1 MSKAKW
7 LILFLLALV
16 VAVPSYAVELTL
28 GGFPSYMRT
37 RAHFIKGA
45 TFLSTMSDRN
55 AQRLGFN
62 DNDDNIMFVDTR
74 LRLTPQ
80 LVLSD
85 KVTIRAQVDVFD
97 NNIWGGIGSG
107 FVGNPSTSSGVPT
120 AAGST
125 LVNSADTPNSRFRGA
140 LLTNQVAGD
149 CARGTDGFVRPNGQL
164 ATTVCGFFNPN
175 DATDN
180 AQFFNVRMLHADIVL
195 PYDLGFVR
203 IGRQPFDWG
212 LGILANGGWDPQ
224 SDLGFVLDRFLWLKS
239 WGLGHAGT
247 FTMVFV
253 SDRFNQGQSL
263 ETGLGDGWDGGAIA
277 LIYNNPN
284 MMGTNVTLGGYVF
297 PYIHQ
302 ENIFAIPPTGGPDAG
317 QPFDID
323 LKRLTLWAGVL
334 DIKTSLWRLVGEI
347 QGAQGSV
354 QTNLGGV
361 LPNFDITQH
370 NLLFAVRGEVYPGW
384 PIKLVAGEFGWAGGD
399 NTNTKDVEGNAIVF
413 SPAYNID
420 NLMYKHIIPNIYRI
434 EGSVINSFYGR
445 AWGTVKIADPLSF
458 TGQVLVGFN
467 EETTAPLYP
476 SGAGSI
482 FGPGVNTDVSRY
494 QGTEIEGTLTWQVW
508 PGVNFDLIGSLVFA
522 GSGLKQLEKQ
532 QASAVMNSTSNN
544 TVPNEFNAFKYP
556 WAVQGRLLIYI
567 DQFFK

>member
-7 LILFLLALV
+7 LLLFLLALV

-37 RAHFIKGA
+37 RAHFIKNA
-45 TFLSTMSDRN
+45 TFLSAMSDSA
-55 AQRLGFN
+55 AQALGYN
-62 DNDDNIMFVDTR
+62 DADDNLMFVDTR

-107 FVGNPSTSSGVPT
+107 FLGNPSTQTAT

-125 LVNSADTPNSRFRGA
+125 LVNSSDTPNSRFRGA
-140 LLTNQVAGD
+140 LLTNQIAGD
-149 CARGTDGFVRPNGQL
+149 CPVGASTAVCTFFSPN
-164 ATTVCGFFNPN
+164 N
-175 DATDN
+175 ATDD
-180 AQFFNVRMLHADIVL
+180 AQYFNVRMLHADIVL

-239 WGLGHAGT
+239 WGLGGNAGT
-247 FTMVFV
+247 FTAVIV
-253 SDRFNQGQSL
+253 SDRFTQGQGL
-263 ETGLGDGWDGGAIA
+263 TTGMGDGWDGAAVA

-284 MMGTNVTLGGYVF
+284 VGGTNLTVGGYVF

-302 ENIFAIPPTGGPDAG
+302 ENIFHAPPTGVPQAA
-317 QPFDID
+317 D
-323 LKRLTLWAGVL
+323 LDLQRATLWAGVV
-334 DIKTSLWRLVGEI
+334 DVKTDLWRLVGEI
-347 QGAQGSV
+347 QGLQGNVDLNGNRLLDLKQS
-354 QTNLGGV
+354 
-361 LPNFDITQH
+361 

-384 PIKLVAGEFGWAGGD
+384 PIKLVAAEFGWAGGD
-399 NTNTKDVEGNAIVF
+399 NTDTTDVEGNAIVF
-413 SPAYNID
+413 SPAYNLD
-420 NLMYKHIIPNIYRI
+420 NLMYKHIIPNLYRI
-434 EGSVINSFYGR
+434 EGSVINSYYGR

-458 TGQVLVGFN
+458 TGQVVVGFN
-467 EETTAPLYP
+467 NETHAPLYP
-476 SGAGSI
+476 SNF
-482 FGPGVNTDVSRY
+482 FGTGNTNVSTY
-494 QGTEIEGTLTWQVW
+494 QGTEVEGTFTWQVW

-522 GSGLKQLEKQ
+522 GSGLKELQKQ
-532 QASAVMNSTSNN
+532 QASAVVNANN
-544 TVPNEFNAFKYP
+544 ALGDGSVPDDFFGQKYP
-556 WAVQGRLLIYI
+556 WAVQARLLIYI

>member
-1 MSKAKW
+1 
-7 LILFLLALV
+7 LALV

-45 TFLSTMSDRN
+45 TFLSSMSDGA
-55 AQRLGFN
+55 AQELGFN

-107 FVGNPSTSSGVPT
+107 FVGNPGTGG

-125 LVNSADTPNSRFRGA
+125 LVNSSDTPNSRFRGA
-140 LLTNQVAGD
+140 LLTNQIFGD
-149 CARGTDGFVRPNGQL
+149 CARGTDLFLRPNGQL

-175 DATDN
+175 DATDDT
-180 AQFFNVRMLHADIVL
+180 QFFNVRMLHADIVL
-195 PYDLGFVR
+195 PYDMGFVR

-239 WGLGHAGT
+239 WGLGGDAGT
-247 FTMVFV
+247 FTVVFV
-253 SDRFNQGQSL
+253 SDRFTQGQSL
-263 ETGLGDGWDGGAIA
+263 ETGLGDGWDGGAVA

-284 MMGTNVTLGGYVF
+284 IMGTNFTVGGYVF

-302 ENIFAIPPTGGPDAG
+302 ENTLAISPTGTP

-323 LKRLTLWAGVL
+323 LKRLTLWAGL
-334 DIKTSLWRLVGEI
+334 IDFKTDLWRIVGEI
-347 QGAQGSV
+347 QGAQGEVETS
-354 QTNLGGV
+354 LPLA

-384 PIKLVAGEFGWAGGD
+384 PIKLVAAEFGWAGGD
-399 NTNTKDVEGNAIVF
+399 NTDTSDVEGNAIVF
-413 SPAYNID
+413 SPAYNLD
-420 NLMYKHIIPNIYRI
+420 NLMYKHMIPNLYRI
-434 EGSVINSFYGR
+434 EGSVINSFYAR

-458 TGQVLVGFN
+458 TGQAVVGWN
-467 EETTAPLYP
+467 EETNSPLYP
-476 SGAGSI
+476 SGT
-482 FGPGVNTDVSRY
+482 FGQGVSTNVDRY
-494 QGTEIEGTLTWQVW
+494 LGTEVEGTLTWQVW
-508 PGVNFDLIGSLVFA
+508 PGVNFDVIGSLVFA
-522 GSGLKQLEKQ
+522 GSGLKQLTKQ
-532 QASAVMNSTSNN
+532 QASAVVNANDVFGDGS
-544 TVPNEFNAFKYP
+544 VPGNFNAFRFP

>member
-1 MSKAKW
+1 MNKAKW
-7 LILFLLALV
+7 LVLFLLALV

-45 TFLSTMSDRN
+45 TFLSSMSDQAARE
-55 AQRLGFN
+55 LGYN
-62 DNDDNIMFVDTR
+62 DADDNIMFVDTR

-107 FVGNPSTSSGVPT
+107 FLGNPGTNG

-140 LLTNQVAGD
+140 LLTNQISGD
-149 CARGTDGFVRPNGQL
+149 CYRGGT
-164 ATTVCGFFNPN
+164 AVCGFFNPN
-175 DATDN
+175 NATDD
-180 AQFFNVRMLHADIVL
+180 AQYFNVRMLHADIVL
-195 PYDLGFVR
+195 PYDMGFVR

-239 WGLGHAGT
+239 WGLGGDAGT
-247 FTMVFV
+247 FTVVIV
-253 SDRFNQGQSL
+253 SDRITQGQSL
-263 ETGLGDGWDGGAIA
+263 VTGNGDGWDGGAVA

-284 MMGTNVTLGGYVF
+284 MMGTNLTLGGYVF

-302 ENIFAIPPTGGPDAG
+302 ENIGVVQPAG
-317 QPFDID
+317 APQAADVD
-323 LKRLTLWAGVL
+323 LNRATLWAGVL
-334 DIKTSLWRLVGEI
+334 DIKTDLWRLVGEI
-347 QGAQGSV
+347 QGIQGNTDLNNNS
-354 QTNLGGV
+354 
-361 LPNFDITQH
+361 FADINQS

-384 PIKLVAGEFGWAGGD
+384 PIKLVAAEFGWAGGD
-399 NTNTKDVEGNAIVF
+399 NTNTTDIEGNAIVF
-413 SPAYNID
+413 SPAYNLD
-420 NLMYKHIIPNIYRI
+420 NLMYKHMIPNLYRI
-434 EGSVINSFYGR
+434 EGSVINSFYAR
-445 AWGTVKIADPLSF
+445 AWGTVKLLDPLSF
-458 TGQVLVGFN
+458 TGQVVVGWNN
-467 EETTAPLYP
+467 ETNSPLYP
-476 SGAGSI
+476 SNYFVPNG
-482 FGPGVNTDVSRY
+482 NTNVSSY
-494 QGTEIEGTLTWQVW
+494 QGTEIEGTFTWQVW

-532 QASAVMNSTSNN
+532 QASAVVNANDVFGDGS
-544 TVPNEFNAFKYP
+544 VPGDFNAFRFP

>member
-7 LILFLLALV
+7 LLLFLLALV

-45 TFLSTMSDRN
+45 TFLSAMSDQA
-55 AQRLGFN
+55 AQQLGYN
-62 DNDDNIMFVDTR
+62 DADDNLMFVDTR

-107 FVGNPSTSSGVPT
+107 FLGNPSTQATT

-125 LVNSADTPNSRFRGA
+125 LVNSSDTPNSRFRGA
-140 LLTNQVAGD
+140 LLTNQILGD
-149 CARGTDGFVRPNGQL
+149 CPAGTTAVCTFFSPN
-164 ATTVCGFFNPN
+164 N
-175 DATDN
+175 ATDD
-180 AQFFNVRMLHADIVL
+180 AQYFNVRMLHADIVL

-203 IGRQPFDWG
+203 VGRQPFDWG

-239 WGLGHAGT
+239 WGLGGNAGT
-247 FTMVFV
+247 FTVVIV
-253 SDRFNQGQSL
+253 SDRITQGQSL
-263 ETGLGDGWDGGAIA
+263 VTGSGDGWDGGAVA

-284 MMGTNVTLGGYVF
+284 VMGTNLTVGGYVF

-302 ENIFAIPPTGGPDAG
+302 ENIFDVPPAG
-317 QPFDID
+317 APQAFDID
-323 LKRLTLWAGVL
+323 LQRATLWAGVVDL
-334 DIKTSLWRLVGEI
+334 KTDLWRLVGEI
-347 QGAQGSV
+347 QGLQGKV
-354 QTNLGGV
+354 
-361 LPNFDITQH
+361 DINGTPLLDLTAG
-370 NLLFAVRGEVYPGW
+370 NLLFAVRAEVYPGW
-384 PIKLVAGEFGWAGGD
+384 PMKLVAAEFGWAGGD
-399 NTNTKDVEGNAIVF
+399 NTNTTDVEGNAIVF
-413 SPAYNID
+413 SPAYNLD
-420 NLMYKHIIPNIYRI
+420 NLMYKHMIPNLYRI
-434 EGSVINSFYGR
+434 EGSVINSFYAR

-458 TGQVLVGFN
+458 TPQVVVGWN
-467 EETTAPLYP
+467 QETNSPLYP
-476 SGAGSI
+476 SNF
-482 FGPGVNTDVSRY
+482 FGTGNTNVDRY
-494 QGTEIEGTLTWQVW
+494 LGTEVEGTLTWQVW
-508 PGVNFDLIGSLVFA
+508 PGVNFDVIGSLVFA

-532 QASAVMNSTSNN
+532 QASAVVNANN
-544 TVPNEFNAFKYP
+544 VFGDGSVPGNFNAFRFP

>member
-45 TFLSTMSDRN
+45 TFLSSISDRN
-55 AQRLGFN
+55 ARRLGFN

-107 FVGNPSTSSGVPT
+107 FVGNPSNLGPAASGT
-120 AAGST
+120 T

-140 LLTNQVAGD
+140 LLTNQIDGD
-149 CARGTDGFVRPNGQL
+149 CARGLTQSGRVST
-164 ATTVCGFFNPN
+164 AVCNFFSNN
-175 DATDN
+175 SATDE

-203 IGRQPFDWG
+203 VGRQPFDWG

-239 WGLGHAGT
+239 WGLGGDAGT
-247 FTMVFV
+247 FTLVFV
-253 SDRFNQGQSL
+253 SDRFTQGQSL
-263 ETGLGDGWDGGAIA
+263 TTGLGDGWDGGAIA

-284 MMGTNVTLGGYVF
+284 IMGTNFTLGGYVF

-302 ENIFAIPPTGGPDAG
+302 ENVLAIPPTGGPDAE

-334 DIKTSLWRLVGEI
+334 DVKTDLWRFVGEI
-347 QGAQGSV
+347 QGAQGTV
-354 QTNLGGV
+354 DTFGV
-361 LPNFDITQH
+361 ANDLFGNFDIKQS

-384 PIKLVAGEFGWAGGD
+384 PVKLVAAEFGWAGGD
-399 NTNTKDVEGNAIVF
+399 NTNTNDVEGNAIVF
-413 SPAYNID
+413 SPAYNLD
-420 NLMYKHIIPNIYRI
+420 QLMYKHIIPNIYRI

-445 AWGTVKIADPLSF
+445 AWGTVKLLDPLSF
-458 TGQVLVGFN
+458 TGQVVVGWN
-467 EETTAPLYP
+467 QKTTAPLYP
-476 SGAGSI
+476 AGT
-482 FGPGVNTDVSRY
+482 FGEDVSTNVNRY
-494 QGTEIEGTLTWQVW
+494 LGTEIEGTLTWQVW

-522 GSGLKQLEKQ
+522 GSGLKQLTKQ
-532 QASAVMNSTSNN
+532 QASAVMNATSNN
-544 TVPNEFNAFKYP
+544 TVPNEFNAFRFP

>member
-45 TFLSTMSDRN
+45 TFLSTMSDAAARD
-55 AQRLGFN
+55 LGFN
-62 DNDDNIMFVDTR
+62 DNDDNLMFVDTR

-107 FVGNPSTSSGVPT
+107 FVGNPGTNG

-125 LVNSADTPNSRFRGA
+125 LVNSSDTPNSRFRGA
-140 LLTNQVAGD
+140 LLSNQISGD
-149 CARGTDGFVRPNGQL
+149 CARGTDGFVNPGGTL
-164 ATTVCGFFNPN
+164 ATTVCGFFDPN
-175 DATDN
+175 DATDD

-195 PYDLGFVR
+195 PYDMGFVR

-239 WGLGHAGT
+239 WGLGDAGT
-247 FTMVFV
+247 FTVVFV
-253 SDRFNQGQSL
+253 SDRFTQGQAL
-263 ETGLGDGWDGGAIA
+263 YTGLGDGWDGGAVA
-277 LIYNNPN
+277 LIYNHPN
-284 MMGTNVTLGGYVF
+284 LWGTNFTVGGYVF

-302 ENIFAIPPTGGPDAG
+302 SGVLAIAPEGDP

-323 LKRLTLWAGVL
+323 LERLTLWAGLL
-334 DIKTSLWRLVGEI
+334 DFKTDLWRIVGEI
-347 QGAQGSV
+347 QGAQGEV
-354 QTNLGGV
+354 QTNLPGV

-370 NLLFAVRGEVYPGW
+370 NLLFAVRAEVYPGW
-384 PIKLVAGEFGWAGGD
+384 PIKLVAAEFGWAGGD
-399 NTNTKDVEGNAIVF
+399 NTDTPDVEGNAIVF
-413 SPAYNID
+413 SPAYNLD

-434 EGSVINSFYGR
+434 EGSVINSYYGR
-445 AWGTVKIADPLSF
+445 AWGTVKLLDHLSF
-458 TGQVLVGFN
+458 TGQAVVGFN
-467 EETTAPLYP
+467 EETNSPLYP
-476 SGAGSI
+476 SETV
-482 FGPGVNTDVSRY
+482 FGPGVSTEVDTY
-494 QGTEIEGTLTWQVW
+494 LGTEVEGTFTWQVW

-522 GSGLKQLEKQ
+522 GSGLKQLQKQ
-532 QASAVMNSTSNN
+532 QASAVVNENDALGGGS
-544 TVPNEFNAFKYP
+544 VPGNFNAFKYP

>member
-45 TFLSTMSDRN
+45 TFLSSMSDRN
-55 AQRLGFN
+55 ARRLGFN

-107 FVGNPSTSSGVPT
+107 FVGNPSTQATT

-140 LLTNQVAGD
+140 LLTNQIAGD

-175 DATDN
+175 DATDD

-239 WGLGHAGT
+239 WGLGDAGT
-247 FTMVFV
+247 FTFVFV

-277 LIYNNPN
+277 MIYNNPN
-284 MMGTNVTLGGYVF
+284 MMGTNLTLGGYVF

-347 QGAQGSV
+347 QGAQGNV
-354 QTNLGGV
+354 ETNLGGV
-361 LPNFDITQH
+361 LPDFDITQH

-384 PIKLVAGEFGWAGGD
+384 PIKLVAAEFGWAGGD

>member
-7 LILFLLALV
+7 LLLFLLALV

-45 TFLSTMSDRN
+45 TFLGAMSN
-55 AQRLGFN
+55 SAAQELGFN
-62 DNDDNIMFVDTR
+62 DADDNIMFVDTR

-107 FVGNPSTSSGVPT
+107 FLGNPSTQATTG
-120 AAGST
+120 AGST
-125 LVNSADTPNSRFRGA
+125 LVNSSDTPNSRFRGA
-140 LLTNQVAGD
+140 LLTNQIAGD
-149 CARGTDGFVRPNGQL
+149 CDRAVGSTAVCSFFSPN
-164 ATTVCGFFNPN
+164 N
-175 DATDN
+175 ATDD
-180 AQFFNVRMLHADIVL
+180 AQYFNVRMLHADIVL

-239 WGLGHAGT
+239 WGLGGNAGT
-247 FTMVFV
+247 FTLVVV
-253 SDRFNQGQSL
+253 SDRITQGQSL
-263 ETGLGDGWDGGAIA
+263 ITGNGDGWDGGAVA
-277 LIYNNPN
+277 MIYNNPN
-284 MMGTNVTLGGYVF
+284 VMGTNLTVGGYVF

-302 ENIFAIPPTGGPDAG
+302 ENVFAVQPAG
-317 QPFDID
+317 APQAFDLD
-323 LKRLTLWAGVL
+323 LNRATLWAGLL
-334 DIKTSLWRLVGEI
+334 DIKTDLWRLVGEI
-347 QGAQGSV
+347 QGLQGNVDFNGQDFLDLKQS
-354 QTNLGGV
+354 
-361 LPNFDITQH
+361 

-384 PIKLVAGEFGWAGGD
+384 PIKLVAAEFGWAGGD
-399 NTNTKDVEGNAIVF
+399 NTNTTDVEGNAIVF
-413 SPAYNID
+413 SPAYNLD
-420 NLMYKHIIPNIYRI
+420 NLMYKHIIPNLYRI

-445 AWGTVKIADPLSF
+445 AWGTVKVADPLSF
-458 TGQVLVGFN
+458 TGQVVVGWN
-467 EETTAPLYP
+467 EETTAPLFPTGY
-476 SGAGSI
+476 
-482 FGPGVNTDVSRY
+482 FGPGVSTDVNRY
-494 QGTEIEGTLTWQVW
+494 LGTELEGTLTWQVW

-522 GSGLKQLEKQ
+522 GSGLKGLEKQ
-532 QASAVMNSTSNN
+532 QASSVVNANN
-544 TVPNEFNAFKYP
+544 VFGDGSVPSDFNAFKIP

>member
-45 TFLSTMSDRN
+45 TFLSTMSDAAARD
-55 AQRLGFN
+55 LGFN
-62 DNDDNIMFVDTR
+62 DNDDNLMFVDTR

-107 FVGNPSTSSGVPT
+107 FVGNPGTNG

-125 LVNSADTPNSRFRGA
+125 LVNSSDTPNSRFRGA
-140 LLTNQVAGD
+140 LLSNQISGD
-149 CARGTDGFVRPNGQL
+149 CARGTDGFVNPGGTL
-164 ATTVCGFFNPN
+164 ATTVCGFFDPN
-175 DATDN
+175 DATDD

-195 PYDLGFVR
+195 PYDMGFVR

-239 WGLGHAGT
+239 WGLGDAGT
-247 FTMVFV
+247 FTVVFV
-253 SDRFNQGQSL
+253 SDRFTQGQAL
-263 ETGLGDGWDGGAIA
+263 YTGLGDGWDGGAVA
-277 LIYNNPN
+277 LIYNHPN
-284 MMGTNVTLGGYVF
+284 LWGTNFTVGGYVF

-302 ENIFAIPPTGGPDAG
+302 SGVLAIAPEGDP

-323 LKRLTLWAGVL
+323 LERLTLWAGLL
-334 DIKTSLWRLVGEI
+334 DFKTDLWRIVGEI
-347 QGAQGSV
+347 QGAQGEV
-354 QTNLGGV
+354 QTNLPGV

-370 NLLFAVRGEVYPGW
+370 NLLFAVRAEVYPGW
-384 PIKLVAGEFGWAGGD
+384 PIKLVAAEFGWAGGD
-399 NTNTKDVEGNAIVF
+399 NTDTPDVEGNAIVF
-413 SPAYNID
+413 SPAYNLD

-434 EGSVINSFYGR
+434 EGSVINSYYGR
-445 AWGTVKIADPLSF
+445 AWGTVKLLDHLSF
-458 TGQVLVGFN
+458 TGQAVVGFN
-467 EETTAPLYP
+467 EETNSPLYP
-476 SGAGSI
+476 SETV
-482 FGPGVNTDVSRY
+482 FGPGVSTEVDTY
-494 QGTEIEGTLTWQVW
+494 LGTEIEGTFTWQVW

-522 GSGLKQLEKQ
+522 GSGLKQLQKQ
-532 QASAVMNSTSNN
+532 QASAVVNENDALGGGS
-544 TVPNEFNAFKYP
+544 VPGNFNAFKYP

>member
-55 AQRLGFN
+55 ARRLGFN

>member
-1 MSKAKW
+1 MNKAKW

-45 TFLSTMSDRN
+45 TFVSTMSD
-55 AQRLGFN
+55 AAAKQLGFN
-62 DNDDNIMFVDTR
+62 DADDNIMFVDTR

-97 NNIWGGIGSG
+97 NNIWGGIGSA
-107 FVGNPSTSSGVPT
+107 FVGNPGTNS

-140 LLTNQVAGD
+140 LLTNQIAGD
-149 CARGTDGFVRPNGQL
+149 CYRGGT
-164 ATTVCGFFNPN
+164 AVCSFFNPN
-175 DATDN
+175 DATDD

-239 WGLGHAGT
+239 WGLGGNAGT
-247 FTMVFV
+247 FTAVVV
-253 SDRFNQGQSL
+253 SDRFNQGNGL
-263 ETGLGDGWDGGAIA
+263 TTGLGDGWDGGAVA

-284 MMGTNVTLGGYVF
+284 VMGTNFTVGGYVF

-302 ENIFAIPPTGGPDAG
+302 ENIFDT
-317 QPFDID
+317 QPSGVPQTFDLD
-323 LKRLTLWAGVL
+323 LKRLTLWAGLL
-334 DIKTSLWRLVGEI
+334 DIKTDLWRLVGEI
-347 QGAQGSV
+347 QGAQGK
-354 QTNLGGV
+354 TDINGGHD
-361 LPNFDITQH
+361 FDLTQH
-370 NLLFAVRGEVYPGW
+370 NLLFAVRAEVYPGW
-384 PIKLVAGEFGWAGGD
+384 PIKLVAAEFGWAGGD
-399 NTNTKDVEGNAIVF
+399 NTNTSDVEGNAIVF
-413 SPAYNID
+413 SPAYNLD

-445 AWGTVKIADPLSF
+445 AWGTVKVADPLSF
-458 TGQVLVGFN
+458 TGQVVVGWN
-467 EETTAPLYP
+467 QQTTAPIFPRGY
-476 SGAGSI
+476 
-482 FGPGVNTDVSRY
+482 FGPGVSTDVNRY
-494 QGTEIEGTLTWQVW
+494 LGTELEGTLTWQVW
-508 PGVNFDLIGSLVFA
+508 PGVNFDVIGSLVFA

-532 QASAVMNSTSNN
+532 QAASVVNANDVFGDGA
-544 TVPNEFNAFKYP
+544 VPNNFSAFKVP

>member
-37 RAHFIKGA
+37 RATFIKGA

-107 FVGNPSTSSGVPT
+107 FVGNPGTNA

-140 LLTNQVAGD
+140 LLTNQIAGD

-175 DATDN
+175 DATDD

-239 WGLGHAGT
+239 WGLGGDAGT
-247 FTMVFV
+247 FTVVFV
-253 SDRFNQGQSL
+253 TDRFTQGQSL
-263 ETGLGDGWDGGAIA
+263 ETGLGDGWDGGAVA

-284 MMGTNVTLGGYVF
+284 IMGTNLTVGGYVF

-302 ENIFAIPPTGGPDAG
+302 EGVLSIPPVGGQNAG

-323 LKRLTLWAGVL
+323 LQRLTLWAGL
-334 DIKTSLWRLVGEI
+334 IDFKTDLWRFVGEI
-347 QGAQGSV
+347 QGAQGEV
-354 QTNLGGV
+354 ETNLGGV

-370 NLLFAVRGEVYPGW
+370 NLLFAVRAEVYPGW
-384 PIKLVAGEFGWAGGD
+384 PIKLVAAEFGWAGGD

-413 SPAYNID
+413 SPAYNLD

-434 EGSVINSFYGR
+434 EGSVINSFYAR

-458 TGQVLVGFN
+458 TPQVVVGWN
-467 EETTAPLYP
+467 EETNSPLYP
-476 SGAGSI
+476 SGT
-482 FGPGVNTDVSRY
+482 FGQGVNTNVDRY
-494 QGTEIEGTLTWQVW
+494 LGTEVEGTLTWQVW
-508 PGVNFDLIGSLVFA
+508 PGVNFDVIGSLVFA

-544 TVPNEFNAFKYP
+544 TLPNQFNAFRFP

>member
-7 LILFLLALV
+7 LLLFLLALV

-45 TFLSTMSDRN
+45 TFLSAMSN
-55 AQRLGFN
+55 AAAQELGFN
-62 DNDDNIMFVDTR
+62 DADDNIMFVDTR

-107 FVGNPSTSSGVPT
+107 FLGNPSTESTTG
-120 AAGST
+120 AGST

-140 LLTNQVAGD
+140 LLTNQITGD
-149 CARGTDGFVRPNGQL
+149 CYRGGT
-164 ATTVCGFFNPN
+164 AVCSFFSPN

-180 AQFFNVRMLHADIVL
+180 AQYFNVRMLHADIVL
-195 PYDLGFVR
+195 PYDMGFVR

-239 WGLGHAGT
+239 WGLGGNAGT
-247 FTMVFV
+247 FTLVVV
-253 SDRFNQGQSL
+253 SDRITQGQSL
-263 ETGLGDGWDGGAIA
+263 ITGNGDGWDGGAVA

-284 MMGTNVTLGGYVF
+284 VMGTNFTVGGYVF

-302 ENIFAIPPTGGPDAG
+302 ENIFAAPPTGTPPNGPG
-317 QPFDID
+317 PQND
-323 LKRLTLWAGVL
+323 LDLNRATLWAGLL
-334 DIKTSLWRLVGEI
+334 DIKTDLWRAVGEI
-347 QGAQGSV
+347 QGLQGNVDFNGKSFLDLK
-354 QTNLGGV
+354 QS
-361 LPNFDITQH
+361 

-384 PIKLVAGEFGWAGGD
+384 PMKLVAAEFGWAGGD
-399 NTNTKDVEGNAIVF
+399 NTNTTDVEGNAIVF
-413 SPAYNID
+413 SPAYNLD
-420 NLMYKHIIPNIYRI
+420 NLMYKHIIPNLYRI

-445 AWGTVKIADPLSF
+445 AWGTVKVADPLSF
-458 TGQVLVGFN
+458 TGQVVVGWN
-467 EETTAPLYP
+467 EETTAPLFP
-476 SGAGSI
+476 AGY
-482 FGPGVNTDVSRY
+482 FGPGVNTDVNRY
-494 QGTEIEGTLTWQVW
+494 LGTELEGTLTWQVW

-522 GSGLKQLEKQ
+522 GSGLKDLEKQ
-532 QASAVMNSTSNN
+532 QASSVVNANN
-544 TVPNEFNAFKYP
+544 VFGDGSVPSDFNAFKIP